1 MKTGKKRIL
10 SVLLLLTVSLA
21 SAQIS
26 VNLALNSRL
35 QPRPADWANPMNGQL
50 VISYIPQAVND
61 PYVKLRTT
69 LSDGGMVI
77 ASSNMASARLYTLK
91 DGVNLLGMADVFQV
105 QNLRFSGKNETLLQR
120 TGQLKAGLY
129 EITVEVMNAA
139 GDVVR
144 AKQTRSFSITGY
156 QLPLLMSPADGSM
169 LDAHTAQNTIVFRW
183 TSLIPGLAGPPGYK
197 IQVFEVLPGQTP
209 MQAFR
214 ANQPLLNDW
223 VSRGTTQ
230 YIWRPGLAMLDSTA
244 NKKFIW
250 TVQTFDREGKPV
262 QAMETNN
269 EGRSQPAIFSIVRKG
284 NDARKGDEK

>member
-1 MKTGKKRIL
+1 
-10 SVLLLLTVSLA
+10 
-21 SAQIS
+21 
-26 VNLALNSRL
+26 
-35 QPRPADWANPMNGQL
+35 
-50 VISYIPQAVND
+50 
-61 PYVKLRTT
+61 
-69 LSDGGMVI
+69 
-77 ASSNMASARLYTLK
+77 
-91 DGVNLLGMADVFQV
+91 MADAFQV
-105 QNLRFSGKNETLLQR
+105 QNLRFSGKNEALLQR

-183 TSLIPGLAGPPGYK
+183 TSLIPGLPGPPDYK

-214 ANQPLLNDW
+214 ANQPLLNEW

-262 QAMETNN
+262 QVMETNN